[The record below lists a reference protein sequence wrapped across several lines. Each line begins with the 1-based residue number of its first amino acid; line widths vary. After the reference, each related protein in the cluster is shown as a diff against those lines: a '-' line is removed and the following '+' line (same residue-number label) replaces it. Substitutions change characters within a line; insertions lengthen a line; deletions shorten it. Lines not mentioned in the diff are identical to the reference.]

1 MIAEIGQYS
10 LVLALFTAIILAVFP
25 ILGAQTN
32 RPQLNA
38 IARPAS
44 WGLFVWVAISFICL
58 TITFI
63 ENDFSVLY
71 VAQNSNSQLPLIYRI
86 CAVWGGHEGS
96 ILLWALMLAG
106 WTLAVAV
113 FSKHLPDKMVAR
125 ILGILGILSIGV
137 LLFTLL
143 TSNPFDRLFPP
154 APEGRDLNPL
164 LQDPGMIIHPP
175 FLYMGYVGSA
185 VAFAFAIAA
194 LLSGR
199 LDAAWARWSRPW
211 VTTAWC
217 FLTIGIA

>member
-1 MIAEIGQYS
+1 
-10 LVLALFTAIILAVFP
+10 LLK
-25 ILGAQTN
+25 
-32 RPQLNA
+32 
-38 IARPAS
+38 
-44 WGLFVWVAISFICL
+44 AISFICL

-154 APEGRDLNPL
+154 APEGRD
-164 LQDPGMIIHPP
+164 HR
-175 FLYMGYVGSA
+175 
-185 VAFAFAIAA
+185 VA
-194 LLSGR
+194 
-199 LDAAWARWSRPW
+199 
-211 VTTAWC
+211 
-217 FLTIGIA
+217 